1 MQWKTLFRENRLDLS
16 FKFIEFIFKTCGFFN
31 DQLVFDK
38 TASTSIRSEHVV
50 DGLINFNDFICHRW
64 FCRHNLFI
72 RKRTMEISTTT
83 NASQNCIESKNY
95 LPLQKRGLQ
104 RELLRMFSYWTFV
117 LDHEWVT
124 MCFCTLSGNFIYK
137 IYAIDVKSGGRLAA
151 LNDWNWLTS
160 IEKYWNHTE
169 DVPFTYRRF
178 LYVFLPFQS
187 NSIKLADKWAG

>member
-1 MQWKTLFRENRLDLS
+1 
-16 FKFIEFIFKTCGFFN
+16 
-31 DQLVFDK
+31 
-38 TASTSIRSEHVV
+38 
-50 DGLINFNDFICHRW
+50 
-64 FCRHNLFI
+64 
-72 RKRTMEISTTT
+72 MEISTTT

-104 RELLRMFSYWTFV
+104 RELLIMFSYWTFV
-117 LDHEWVT
+117 VDHEWVT

-178 LYVFLPFQS
+178 LYFFSSIPVKFNQTGWQMGWLILEKTESLWNLWNQFSVLIYPYCRVDSSFSLTIEVFCRSLLSYCDISQS
-187 NSIKLADKWAG
+187 ITD